1 MNKKEIKRTA
11 VRRRGTTIAAA
22 ALSIAMVGPFVHA
35 VTPASPFAAVANV
48 QENQPAADAPA
59 AGSHEAIYS
68 PGKADQK
75 GTISGSVKEIV
86 EAKVGFGNVQASG
99 KALKGVKVYA
109 QWYEGENT
117 QHSSPVYY
125 TESDANG
132 NFTIKMAPYTD
143 AKGVQRKFEADAS
156 VGETVPQR
164 DHKREKI
171 RVWTELPEDMTD
183 KYRLVHQPAAGIFPA
198 IGDVATPTSQGDG
211 PWGGNKVSEMTIQYA
226 QKDKLPQHLPE
237 EKWAESVGKASNNGT
252 YAGRA
257 FWNLHV
263 LLGGLNHNTISAFNS
278 KDLPAPGMKVVGSYL
293 NDEAVTKIEE
303 HVKSNF
309 AGKTLRGRDW
319 TTADEAGLQKWI
331 NEQVAADPE
340 GWIAETV
347 TTTTGADGRF
357 ALKWKGLYGNNHTG
371 TGGGIN
377 PDADKLHKLAG
388 SWEEGSWLNG
398 NKNSKHVNMDWSYI
412 SIYDKDG
419 NPLPDNIGTLYPWA
433 LGNWAGPSSGGANA
447 QLFGGDSTFI
457 EPTVDGYTGWNIALA
472 PQALKF
478 DVVDKNTT
486 DNWAKIGDKVQTD
499 TAGLPLS
506 DNLSYYIEW
515 YDKDGNVVKT
525 CAPAKA
531 DSASKIPSCEFEVP
545 KDAKT
550 GDTFTARLKATAGE
564 PDSKNDLVLA
574 MDAFAV
580 TTDYLEYDSVD
591 AKVKEEATSEP
602 KFDNPASDGV
612 ETKPEKAKFEL
623 GKLPE
628 GVTEDQVSVDEKT
641 GVVTFTP
648 NAEQAGKSFNFPVVM
663 RDEALQVP
671 VLDENGDPVKD
682 ESGNPKTQGR
692 VVARADA
699 TFKVAGDTTAAT
711 VEPSYEDTLV
721 VPGKETKSEPV
732 FVKEDEDGKPTEEKV
747 DAPSGST
754 FKIADGFTAPEG
766 YTVEIDESTGVVTVT
781 ADPEKLNKD
790 TVEEFEVPVTVTYPD
805 ESTDDVK
812 AKFEL
817 DTDGDGTPDTED
829 EDDDGDGVPDQE
841 EIDKDTN
848 PKDKNERPL
857 TPIGPGEDTTAA
869 TVEPEYEDGAGE
881 PGENVTVPAPEFKD
895 KDKNP
900 TEAPDGTTFKP
911 GDDAPEGVT
920 VDENTGEITVPVPE
934 DATPG
939 DKITVPVEVTY
950 PDGSKDTVDV
960 TVTVEEPDAP
970 EQPDT
975 KQADELEPKYN
986 DGAGKP
992 GTTAPVDAPKFT
1004 NKDGDTVTVP
1014 EGTKFITDEDGVEV
1028 AEDGSLR
1035 VQIPADATPGDKI
1048 TVPVT
1053 VTYPDG
1059 STDKVDVTVTV
1070 TDPEAKPEWGD
1081 GEGEPGGQVTVPNE
1095 GGNVPEDS
1103 TVEVEGPGK
1112 AELDENGNLVVD
1124 IDKDA
1129 KPGDKVVVEV
1139 KDPEGNTIDES
1150 TVTVTEPPAPAEK
1163 PDWTDDKGKPGDK
1176 VEIPNDG
1183 GKVPDGTTVETE
1195 GPGKAEIDDEGNLI
1209 VDIDKDAK
1217 PGDKVVVI
1225 VKDKDGKEIDRVVVE
1240 VEKPDAPAPGDKKPD
1255 WKDDFGKPGDKVEI
1269 PNDGGKVPDGTTVE
1283 TEGPGKAEI
1292 DDEGNL
1298 IVDIDKDAK
1307 PGDKVV
1313 VIVKDKDGNEIDRV
1327 VVEVE
1332 KPKSPIIPGP
1342 TWPIDPNKPGK
1353 DDPSETPE
1361 VIKPTIDPAKDGDKE
1376 ITGTAKPGTDI
1387 TVTVTD
1393 KDGKKTEK
1401 TVKVGDDGKWK
1412 VVVDKELKTG
1422 DKIVAK
1428 DKDGNEASRIVTGDS
1443 KPGTPDGS
1451 ADWTGSS
1458 NLSERCINTG
1468 LGIGIPLLFL
1478 IPVGLA
1484 SQMNIPGLS
1493 EFVAPINKQIQDL
1506 NTRLQQ
1512 QAGLFN
1518 GPLADQV
1525 NGINAQLKRF
1535 GADYQQAAGAVALI
1549 AAGALAIGMLADACA
1564 PGAGEGSSK

>member
-35 VTPASPFAAVANV
+35 VTPASPFAAVANA
-48 QENQPAADAPA
+48 QDNQPAAEAPA
-59 AGSHEAIYS
+59 SGSDQAIYS
-68 PGKADQK
+68 PGKASQK

-99 KALKGVKVYA
+99 NPLKGVKVYA

-125 TESDANG
+125 TESDENG
-132 NFTIKMAPYTD
+132 NFTIDMASYVD
-143 AKGVQRKFEADAS
+143 ATGATRFFDADAS
-156 VGETVPQR
+156 VGLTTGPDRGKR

-721 VPGKETKSEPV
+721 VP
-732 FVKEDEDGKPTEEKV
+732 
-747 DAPSGST
+747 
-754 FKIADGFTAPEG
+754 
-766 YTVEIDESTGVVTVT
+766 
-781 ADPEKLNKD
+781 
-790 TVEEFEVPVTVTYPD
+790 
-805 ESTDDVK
+805 
-812 AKFEL
+812 
-817 DTDGDGTPDTED
+817 
-829 EDDDGDGVPDQE
+829 
-841 EIDKDTN
+841 
-848 PKDKNERPL
+848 
-857 TPIGPGEDTTAA
+857 
-869 TVEPEYEDGAGE
+869 
-881 PGENVTVPAPEFKD
+881 
-895 KDKNP
+895 
-900 TEAPDGTTFKP
+900 
-911 GDDAPEGVT
+911 
-920 VDENTGEITVPVPE
+920 
-934 DATPG
+934 
-939 DKITVPVEVTY
+939 
-950 PDGSKDTVDV
+950 
-960 TVTVEEPDAP
+960 
-970 EQPDT
+970 
-975 KQADELEPKYN
+975 
-986 DGAGKP
+986 
-992 GTTAPVDAPKFT
+992 
-1004 NKDGDTVTVP
+1004 
-1014 EGTKFITDEDGVEV
+1014 
-1028 AEDGSLR
+1028 
-1035 VQIPADATPGDKI
+1035 
-1048 TVPVT
+1048 
-1053 VTYPDG
+1053 
-1059 STDKVDVTVTV
+1059 
-1070 TDPEAKPEWGD
+1070 
-1081 GEGEPGGQVTVPNE
+1081 
-1095 GGNVPEDS
+1095 
-1103 TVEVEGPGK
+1103 
-1112 AELDENGNLVVD
+1112 
-1124 IDKDA
+1124 
-1129 KPGDKVVVEV
+1129 
-1139 KDPEGNTIDES
+1139 
-1150 TVTVTEPPAPAEK
+1150 
-1163 PDWTDDKGKPGDK
+1163 
-1176 VEIPNDG
+1176 
-1183 GKVPDGTTVETE
+1183 
-1195 GPGKAEIDDEGNLI
+1195 
-1209 VDIDKDAK
+1209 
-1217 PGDKVVVI
+1217 
-1225 VKDKDGKEIDRVVVE
+1225 
-1240 VEKPDAPAPGDKKPD
+1240 
-1255 WKDDFGKPGDKVEI
+1255 
-1269 PNDGGKVPDGTTVE
+1269 
-1283 TEGPGKAEI
+1283 
-1292 DDEGNL
+1292 
-1298 IVDIDKDAK
+1298 
-1307 PGDKVV
+1307 
-1313 VIVKDKDGNEIDRV
+1313 
-1327 VVEVE
+1327 
-1332 KPKSPIIPGP
+1332 
-1342 TWPIDPNKPGK
+1342 
-1353 DDPSETPE
+1353 
-1361 VIKPTIDPAKDGDKE
+1361 
-1376 ITGTAKPGTDI
+1376 
-1387 TVTVTD
+1387 
-1393 KDGKKTEK
+1393 
-1401 TVKVGDDGKWK
+1401 
-1412 VVVDKELKTG
+1412 
-1422 DKIVAK
+1422 
-1428 DKDGNEASRIVTGDS
+1428 
-1443 KPGTPDGS
+1443 
-1451 ADWTGSS
+1451 
-1458 NLSERCINTG
+1458 
-1468 LGIGIPLLFL
+1468 
-1478 IPVGLA
+1478 
-1484 SQMNIPGLS
+1484 
-1493 EFVAPINKQIQDL
+1493 
-1506 NTRLQQ
+1506 
-1512 QAGLFN
+1512 
-1518 GPLADQV
+1518 
-1525 NGINAQLKRF
+1525 
-1535 GADYQQAAGAVALI
+1535 
-1549 AAGALAIGMLADACA
+1549 
-1564 PGAGEGSSK
+1564 